1 MNDAIPINGEVLKW
15 ARESAGLTI
24 DEVVQKMD
32 RRRITYEVI
41 ESWEQSFEAPT
52 YSQLERLAYEV
63 YKRPLAVFF
72 FPEPPKE
79 ITAKQSFRTLPEYE
93 ILRMPAKMRFLL
105 RKAQSF
111 QLNLYD
117 LYDGVNPSEKNITR
131 DLKFPT
137 NISAKEMG
145 ETVRQYISINIEKQH
160 SFCNPENAFKEW
172 RKILEGIGL
181 FVFKDAFKSDEFS
194 GFCLYDDKFPVIY
207 VNNSK
212 PFTRQIFTLFH
223 ELAHLLFQTDGI
235 DTNID
240 DFEDFLSNYGKEF
253 NETFDSSLG
262 FYVGIEF
269 YYKKLFLEFNMLFSS
284 SKLNQDLVI
293 NDFFLNEGKRSMINS
308 GNITFGYSIYETH
321 RFRIL
326 PFIGYGGFGF
336 VETPNDN
343 SDESAFIN
351 NATFGINFDLKS
363 NRKTNSKQNFMG
375 YYEQKNSYLRAKI
388 FVSNSIGESS
398 FKGYSINIGLII
410 GIQGSMSKS
419 IY

>member
-1 MNDAIPINGEVLKW
+1 MKRIIAFLFLIIISIHSY
-15 ARESAGLTI
+15 A
-24 DEVVQKMD
+24 QKSNN
-32 RRRITYEVI
+32 ELLVI
-41 ESWEQSFEAPT
+41 SKNNSNKIQKSYADNFNIGFNFG
-52 YSQLERLAYEV
+52 
-63 YKRPLAVFF
+63 AVF
-72 FPEPPKE
+72 
-79 ITAKQSFRTLPEYE
+79 
-93 ILRMPAKMRFLL
+93 
-105 RKAQSF
+105 
-111 QLNLYD
+111 
-117 LYDGVNPSEKNITR
+117 
-131 DLKFPT
+131 
-137 NISAKEMG
+137 
-145 ETVRQYISINIEKQH
+145 
-160 SFCNPENAFKEW
+160 
-172 RKILEGIGL
+172 
-181 FVFKDAFKSDEFS
+181 
-194 GFCLYDDKFPVIY
+194 
-207 VNNSK
+207 
-212 PFTRQIFTLFH
+212 
-223 ELAHLLFQTDGI
+223 
-235 DTNID
+235 
-240 DFEDFLSNYGKEF
+240 SNYGKEF